1 MGNQITKETRVAQGL
16 LFFSELWLR
25 VYVMKFSGAAYRTNE
40 ASRKH
45 NAVPDRLQGVLGKL
59 REKARKRARE

>member
-1 MGNQITKETRVAQGL
+1 
-16 LFFSELWLR
+16 
-25 VYVMKFSGAAYRTNE
+25 MKFSGAARRTNE

-59 REKARKRARE
+59 GKKEKERERGTESVPGIR